1 MRPRS
6 ARTVAA
12 LALST
17 VWIGIAVLALPSVVG
32 AAPPAAPPAG
42 NPFNA
47 AVNEV
52 GTARG
57 EAQVGSASLEEIIG
71 KIIQGVLSLT
81 GVIFF
86 ALMVY
91 AGYLWMTAQG
101 EEEKITKAKGILT
114 SATIGFAVTLA
125 AYAIAAFVITKLVV
139 ESGAVVQ

>member
-1 MRPRS
+1 M
-6 ARTVAA
+6 
-12 LALST
+12 
-17 VWIGIAVLALPSVVG
+17 GIAVLALPSTAG
-32 AAPPAAPPAG
+32 AAAPMANTAPAG

-57 EAQVGSASLEEIIG
+57 EAQVGTASLEEIIG
-71 KIIQGVLSLT
+71 KIIQGILSLT

-101 EEEKITKAKGILT
+101 EEEKITKAKDILK

-139 ESGAVVQ
+139 ESGAVV